1 MAGIGSS
8 TFYITKLSKLIYNYA
23 TYESASARAMLSDM
37 ILKGPEI
44 IDALDNAKLDLEIDS
59 TKYEQLEED
68 YKDFTKNIET
78 LIEGKE
84 GSFIDE
90 IKQIIKEY
98 KIE

>member
-1 MAGIGSS
+1 
-8 TFYITKLSKLIYNYA
+8 
-23 TYESASARAMLSDM
+23 MLSDM

-59 TKYEQLEED
+59 SKYEQLEED
-68 YKDFTKNIET
+68 YKDFTNNIEA
-78 LIEGKE
+78 LIKGKE
-84 GSFIDE
+84 GSFIEE